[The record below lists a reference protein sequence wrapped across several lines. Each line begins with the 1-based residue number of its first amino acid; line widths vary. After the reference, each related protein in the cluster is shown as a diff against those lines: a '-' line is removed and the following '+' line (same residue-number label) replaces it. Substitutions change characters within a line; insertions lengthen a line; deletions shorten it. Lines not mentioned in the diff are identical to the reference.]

1 MTVKELSTLL
11 VSKGF
16 SVVGFN
22 AWKMG
27 DILIKLAKGFFVV
40 LLGDDD
46 SLSFPFMEDEDFCIM
61 FIDGSLVIWW
71 NGMRFVNKI

>member
-1 MTVKELSTLL
+1 MTVKELSALL
-11 VSKGF
+11 VSEGF
-16 SVVGFN
+16 SVVSDN

-40 LLGDDD
+40 KLGDDN

-71 NGMRFVNKI
+71 NGMTFINKI

>member
-1 MTVKELSTLL
+1 MSVKELSTLL
-11 VSKGF
+11 VREGF
-16 SVVGFN
+16 SVVSDN

-40 LLGDDD
+40 KLGDDD

>member
-11 VSKGF
+11 VSEGF
-16 SVVGFN
+16 SVVGVN

-40 LLGDDD
+40 KLGDDD
-46 SLSFPFMEDEDFCIM
+46 SLSFPFIEDEDFCIM

-71 NGMRFVNKI
+71 NGMRFVKKI

>member
-1 MTVKELSTLL
+1 MSVKELSTLL
-11 VSKGF
+11 VSEGF
-16 SVVGFN
+16 SVVDVN

-40 LLGDDD
+40 KLGDDD
-46 SLSFPFMEDEDFCIM
+46 SLSFSFMEDEYFCIM

>member
-1 MTVKELSTLL
+1 MTVKELSALL

-16 SVVGFN
+16 SVVGVN

-27 DILIKLAKGFFVV
+27 DILIKLAKGVFVV
-40 LLGDDD
+40 KLGDDD

>member
-1 MTVKELSTLL
+1 MSREVLSAIL
-11 VSKGF
+11 VREGF
-16 SVVGFN
+16 SVVSDN

-27 DILIKLAKGFFVV
+27 DILIKLAEGFFVV
-40 LLGDDD
+40 KLGDDD

>member
-16 SVVGFN
+16 SVVGVN

-40 LLGDDD
+40 KLGDDD

-71 NGMRFVNKI
+71 NGMRFVKKI

>member
-16 SVVGFN
+16 SVVGVN

-40 LLGDDD
+40 NLGDDD

>member
-1 MTVKELSTLL
+1 MTIKELSTLL

-16 SVVGFN
+16 SVVGVN

-40 LLGDDD
+40 KLGDDD

-71 NGMRFVNKI
+71 NGMRFVKKI

>member
-16 SVVGFN
+16 SVVGVN

-40 LLGDDD
+40 KLGDDD

-71 NGMRFVNKI
+71 NEMRFVNKI

>member
-16 SVVGFN
+16 SVVGVN

-27 DILIKLAKGFFVV
+27 GTLIKLAKGFFVV
-40 LLGDDD
+40 KLGDDD

>member
-1 MTVKELSTLL
+1 MSVKELSALL
-11 VSKGF
+11 VSGGF
-16 SVVGFN
+16 SVVGVN

-40 LLGDDD
+40 KLGNDD

>member
-16 SVVGFN
+16 SVVGVN

-27 DILIKLAKGFFVV
+27 NILIKLAKGFFVV
-40 LLGDDD
+40 KLGDDD